1 MASGRHMKKRG
12 GSQMTRI
19 IAGSAL
25 VILFA
30 AIVLATTP
38 IGCQQSGPD
47 SIATTTDSEVGRELS
62 ARTKKGVE
70 VVKIKGRTF
79 RLDLAA
85 DNPTRMVGLGGREVI
100 PEDGGMLFVFPTAA
114 GRKFVMRNC
123 PVDIDV
129 AFIDPLGNVT
139 AVHHMPAEPPQ
150 KADESD
156 FLYENRLAR
165 YSSRFA
171 AQFVIELRG
180 GMMKEL
186 GIKAGDHIDLDYKRL
201 KRLAR

>member
-1 MASGRHMKKRG
+1 
-12 GSQMTRI
+12 MTRI

-62 ARTKKGVE
+62 ARAEKGVE

-85 DNPTRMVGLGGREVI
+85 DHQTRTIGLGGREVI

-129 AFIDPLGNVT
+129 AFIDALGNVT

-150 KADESD
+150 RADETD
-156 FLYENRLAR
+156 FLYENRLTR

-171 AQFVIELRG
+171 VQFAIELKG
-180 GMMKEL
+180 GTMAEL
-186 GIKAGDHIDLDYKRL
+186 GLKAGDYIDLDYKRL